1 MTGRK
6 GKQRSLRKKGK
17 GTMLEKQKSFNSDG
31 ATQATNQLGLKN
43 ERIRMYL
50 VYFAFILCIII
61 GLVLVLLN
69 ITDTSFMLNWG
80 NVQFKATVVGFI
92 IILLCIWGI
101 YKFDPKTSVKNERD

>member
-1 MTGRK
+1 MTKRK
-6 GKQRSLRKKGK
+6 GRQRSLRKKGK

-31 ATQATNQLGLKN
+31 ATQTTNQLGLKN
-43 ERIRMYL
+43 ERIRMYF

>member
-1 MTGRK
+1 MTRRK
-6 GKQRSLRKKGK
+6 RRQRSLRKKGK
-17 GTMLEKQKSFNSDG
+17 GTMPEKQKSFNSDG

-43 ERIRMYL
+43 ERIRIYF
-50 VYFAFILCIII
+50 VYITFILGIIV

-101 YKFDPKTSVKNERD
+101 CKFDSKSTVKNERD